1 MGDGDRIIAAGGDF
15 LAIGAWEVLVV
26 LALLVGAI
34 ALVAVGV
41 RLALWWRGG
50 ATDQPR
56 ADRSP
61 RRRDRT

>member
-1 MGDGDRIIAAGGDF
+1 MGRIVAAGDDF
-15 LAIGAWEVLVV
+15 LAIGAWEVLVMLV
-26 LALLVGAI
+26 LLVGAI
-34 ALVAVGV
+34 AIVAVGV

-61 RRRDRT
+61 RHRDRT

>member
-1 MGDGDRIIAAGGDF
+1 MDQIFVAGGDF
-15 LAIGAWEVLVV
+15 LGIGGWEVVFM

-50 ATDQPR
+50 AIDQPR
-56 ADRSP
+56 AARPP
-61 RRRDRT
+61 RHRDRA

>member
-1 MGDGDRIIAAGGDF
+1 MGDGDRIVAAGGDF
-15 LAIGAWEVLVV
+15 LAIGAWDALVM

-50 ATDQPR
+50 TTDQPR
-56 ADRSP
+56 ADRPP
-61 RRRDRT
+61 RHPDRT